1 MKRSVLA
8 LDFGASSGRAIL
20 ATYDGTAIHLQEVH
34 RFVNEPLLENG
45 HLFWNVPEL
54 MNQLEIGL
62 QKAFLLDS
70 YESIGIDT
78 WGVDYGLLDKRGV
91 LLENPRHYRDGRSAG
106 YPEKLGKVL
115 PLSELYRRTGTQIMD
130 INTLFQ
136 LMQQKDAKELKAC
149 ADAGSF
155 RVFSDRKHFC

>member
-106 YPEKLGKVL
+106 YQKSWERFSPF
-115 PLSELYRRTGTQIMD
+115 PNCTGVPAHRSWIS
-130 INTLFQ
+130 IL
-136 LMQQKDAKELKAC
+136 C
-149 ADAGSF
+149 
-155 RVFSDRKHFC
+155 FS

>member
-78 WGVDYGLLDKRGV
+78 WGVDFGHVGKDGKISEAYFWKIRGTTGMAV
-91 LLENPRHYRDGRSAG
+91 VPAIRKSWERFSPFPNCTGVPAHRSWISI
-106 YPEKLGKVL
+106 L
-115 PLSELYRRTGTQIMD
+115 
-130 INTLFQ
+130 
-136 LMQQKDAKELKAC
+136 C
-149 ADAGSF
+149 
-155 RVFSDRKHFC
+155 FS

>member
-62 QKAFLLDS
+62 QKAFLLGFALPVQS
-70 YESIGIDT
+70 AETGIT
-78 WGVDYGLLDKRGV
+78 GIQAAEHRRSGLHRHRHLGRGLRLV
-91 LLENPRHYRDGRSAG
+91 G
-106 YPEKLGKVL
+106 
-115 PLSELYRRTGTQIMD
+115 
-130 INTLFQ
+130 
-136 LMQQKDAKELKAC
+136 
-149 ADAGSF
+149 
-155 RVFSDRKHFC
+155 